1 MNRTLRRALWS
12 RPFVLAAAGL
22 GAGLV
27 NPRFRPGPI
36 DEIVIASVAVPA
48 LLAAWAAERPSLTRG
63 ANVVSIGIGLIGWT
77 IFSFVTNGVY
87 GPLVVGFL
95 LEILIAAI
103 SMGVRGVTAV
113 TVGSSLALVGM
124 AWTRGA
130 DAIGIL
136 SFELV
141 LVAAAGALGAAMVRR
156 RQTSELALR
165 TQGEELGQRLDS
177 LQRELED
184 ERVISRVGENVARLA
199 HGLKNAVHSLR
210 GFVTLIEPELDRG
223 ASGQAALAG
232 LHAAIDDLEKLAR
245 LTLADGDAGGTV
257 GPTPE
262 SARSGAAGASSLG
275 ELLAAARG
283 EIETANPG
291 VEWTVDLS
299 DGAEAARVG
308 VERETLLEMFV
319 ILMRNAVE
327 AMDGRGRGRVELSR
341 LGRFVRIAVADEGPG
356 FPAEMLGGELQPG
369 VTTKEKGSGFGLFL
383 ARRIAGDAGG
393 HLEIG
398 NLETGGAF
406 VQVALPSVEEGFD
419 EAGAE
424 V

>member
-12 RPFVLAAAGL
+12 RPLVLTAAGI

-27 NPRFRPGPI
+27 NPGFRPGPV
-36 DEIVIASVAVPA
+36 DEIVIASLVVPA
-48 LLAAWAAERPSLTRG
+48 LLAAWAAQSRALTR
-63 ANVVSIGIGLIGWT
+63 AATVVSVALGLLGWT
-77 IFSFVTNGVY
+77 IFSLVTGGVI

-95 LEILIAAI
+95 LEILIAAV
-103 SMGVRGVTAV
+103 SMGGRGVIAV
-113 TVGSSLALVGM
+113 TVGSALALVGM
-124 AWTRGA
+124 GWTKGA
-130 DAIGIL
+130 EAIGIVSL
-136 SFELV
+136 ELV
-141 LVAAAGALGAAMVRR
+141 LVAAAGALGVVMVER
-156 RQTSELALR
+156 RQTSETALR
-165 TQGEELGQRLDS
+165 TQGEELGQRLES

-223 ASGQAALAG
+223 ASGRAALAG

-245 LTLADGDAGGTV
+245 LTLADGNGGGPS

-262 SARSGAAGASSLG
+262 SPRSGAAQATSLG
-275 ELLAAARG
+275 ELLAAARR
-283 EIETANPG
+283 EIEAANPG
-291 VEWTVDLS
+291 VEWAVDLR
-299 DGAEAARVG
+299 DGAEEATVD

-327 AMDGRGRGRVELSR
+327 AMAGQGHGRVELSR
-341 LGRFVRIAVADEGPG
+341 LGRFARIAVADQGPG
-356 FPAEMLGGELQPG
+356 FPPEMLDGELQPG
-369 VTTKEKGSGFGLFL
+369 KTTKEKGSGFGLFL

-398 NLETGGAF
+398 NLETGGAC
-406 VQVALPSVEEGFD
+406 VQVALPCVG
-419 EAGAE
+419 AGADTP
-424 V
+424 VTGA